1 MLVSNLS
8 LLKWNLCESILMEHL
23 LLLSRQTRPTNPRSS
38 ECSCQIKPLFWGFF
52 WQVWHVQG
60 CGLFHQ
66 FACCLSLL
74 LQFSH
79 LYILEKAKL
88 LTKRSQPINGHFPP
102 TEKCSSFGHPSIHGT
117 WHYLPYG
124 FVNLTDNATLLASR
138 VETFPGTQGIS
149 KLNQSSEEFKCI
161 ALKSFGKIFYAFN
174 FRIGILWS
182 ESFKL
187 NYWESGGFFKNGH
200 YWKDDIP
207 RIYCPCSK
215 FNHWFHPWTNPH
227 PSYIPAP
234 QISYLLLQVVTG
246 GCQVLPI
253 HVQAWKPTTA
263 IPLLLPKNWFI
274 CSISAFNCPL
284 LIYTQCNFSCW
295 QILAKRSFC

>member
-102 TEKCSSFGHPSIHGT
+102 TEKCSSFGHPSMVRDIICPMDLWIWLT
-117 WHYLPYG
+117 MLP
-124 FVNLTDNATLLASR
+124 
-138 VETFPGTQGIS
+138 
-149 KLNQSSEEFKCI
+149 C
-161 ALKSFGKIFYAFN
+161 
-174 FRIGILWS
+174 
-182 ESFKL
+182 
-187 NYWESGGFFKNGH
+187 
-200 YWKDDIP
+200 
-207 RIYCPCSK
+207 
-215 FNHWFHPWTNPH
+215 
-227 PSYIPAP
+227 
-234 QISYLLLQVVTG
+234 LLLG
-246 GCQVLPI
+246 
-253 HVQAWKPTTA
+253 WKHSQELKEFQNWIKA
-263 IPLLLPKNWFI
+263 VKN
-274 CSISAFNCPL
+274 SS
-284 LIYTQCNFSCW
+284 T
-295 QILAKRSFC
+295 

>member
-1 MLVSNLS
+1 MK
-8 LLKWNLCESILMEHL
+8 LLGKYL
-23 LLLSRQTRPTNPRSS
+23 LERS
-38 ECSCQIKPLFWGFF
+38 ECSCQIKPLFCGFF

-149 KLNQSSEEFKCI
+149 KLNQSSEEFKYI
-161 ALKSFGKIFYAFN
+161 TLKSFGKIFLCLILELGFSDPKVSNWTIGKVEDFSKTVIIEKMTSLEYTVLVRSSIIGFTHGPILILHI
-174 FRIGILWS
+174 FRLHRSLIFFSKSWLEGAKYYQFMCKLENQLQPFLFFYPKTDLFAQSAPLIALCWFILNVTFPAGRYLQKDPS
-182 ESFKL
+182 A
-187 NYWESGGFFKNGH
+187 NGF
-200 YWKDDIP
+200 
-207 RIYCPCSK
+207 
-215 FNHWFHPWTNPH
+215 
-227 PSYIPAP
+227 A
-234 QISYLLLQVVTG
+234 
-246 GCQVLPI
+246 CQV
-253 HVQAWKPTTA
+253 
-263 IPLLLPKNWFI
+263 
-274 CSISAFNCPL
+274 S
-284 LIYTQCNFSCW
+284 
-295 QILAKRSFC
+295 